1 MSKVRGWVV
10 SSLVVLGLVAG
21 VASAQAATLVEHN
34 VQPLG
39 LTPNAGSPPEF
50 GRCIKTTGGEFEDAG
65 CTKVAG
71 GPSGSYEWHPA
82 FGGSAP
88 LEKAKFT
95 IAIKEGTVSMLET
108 VGKTQMLCEGASA
121 SGEYTGNKAI
131 GKVVVTFTKCS
142 AFEASCASSGSA
154 AGTIVTRT
162 LEGTLGVEELGAAPA
177 ENVIAEDLYPVG
189 RSGAVAEFTC
199 SGLPVKITGS
209 LIAPVPS
216 NSMKLTSPIKFKAAK
231 GKQKPESFVGEP
243 SDVLF
248 TKVGAE
254 GPLEQAGETMTV
266 NQTNEEKIEVNSVV

>member
-1 MSKVRGWVV
+1 MLKVRYWVV
-10 SSLVVLGLVAG
+10 SSLVVLGLAAG
-21 VASAQAATLVEHN
+21 AASAQAATLVEHN

-95 IAIKEGTVSMLET
+95 TVLKEGTVSTLET
-108 VGKTQMLCEGASA
+108 VSKTQMICEGASTG
-121 SGEYTGNKAI
+121 GEYTGNKTV
-131 GKVVVTFTKCS
+131 GKVVVTFTKCA
-142 AFEASCASSGSA
+142 AFNAPCTSSGST
-154 AGTIVTRT
+154 AGTVVTRT
-162 LEGTLGVEELGAAPA
+162 LEGTLGIEELGAGPA
-177 ENVIAEDLYPVG
+177 ENLIAEDLYPAG
-189 RSGAVAEFTC
+189 RSGPVAEFSC
-199 SGLPVKITGS
+199 DGLPVKITGS

-216 NSMKLTSPIKFKAAK
+216 NSMKLTVQVKYKAAK

-243 SDVLF
+243 TDVLL
-248 TKVGAE
+248 TSISE
-254 GPLEQAGETMTV
+254 SSPEQAGESMTV
-266 NQTNEEKIEVNSVV
+266 NQANEEKIEVNSVV